1 MKPWVKYSI
10 VRLGIFVVALVLFVL
25 LLPNPYVA
33 TLLAAV
39 VAFCVSYIFFAGLR
53 RQVALELADR
63 RSRPEPLDRDT
74 LAEDDD
80 LAEQDARLAAAPTA
94 ADEEPPSKPSEPSEP
109 GESGESVEPG
119 AEKTPSQPDPRDA

>member
-1 MKPWVKYSI
+1 MKPWVKYT
-10 VRLGIFVVALVLFVL
+10 VLRLGIFLVALVLFVL
-25 LLPNPYVA
+25 LLPNPYLA

-53 RQVALELADR
+53 REVALELADR

-80 LAEQDARLAAAPTA
+80 LAEQDARLAEAEAEAPAADPTA
-94 ADEEPPSKPSEPSEP
+94 ADDAGSSPTDGRPEGP
-109 GESGESVEPG
+109 GRS
-119 AEKTPSQPDPRDA
+119 A

>member
-1 MKPWVKYSI
+1 MKPWVKYT
-10 VRLGIFVVALVLFVL
+10 VLRLGIFLVALVLFVL
-25 LLPNPYVA
+25 LLPNPYLA

-53 RQVALELADR
+53 REVALELADR

-80 LAEQDARLAAAPTA
+80 LAEQDARLAEADAAPA
-94 ADEEPPSKPSEPSEP
+94 APDDAGSRPADDRPEGPAR
-109 GESGESVEPG
+109 G
-119 AEKTPSQPDPRDA
+119 A

>member
-1 MKPWVKYSI
+1 MKPWVKYT
-10 VRLGIFVVALVLFVL
+10 VLRLGIFLVALVLFVL
-25 LLPNPYVA
+25 LLPNPYLA

-53 RQVALELADR
+53 REVALELADR

-80 LAEQDARLAAAPTA
+80 LAEQDARLAEADAAPDDA
-94 ADEEPPSKPSEPSEP
+94 GSRPADDRPEGPAR
-109 GESGESVEPG
+109 G
-119 AEKTPSQPDPRDA
+119 A

>member
-1 MKPWVKYSI
+1 M
-10 VRLGIFVVALVLFVL
+10 RLGIFLVALVLFVL
-25 LLPNPYVA
+25 LLPNPYLA

-53 RQVALELADR
+53 REVALELADR

-80 LAEQDARLAAAPTA
+80 LAEQDARLAEAEAEAPAADPTA
-94 ADEEPPSKPSEPSEP
+94 ADDAGSSPTDGRPEGP
-109 GESGESVEPG
+109 GRS
-119 AEKTPSQPDPRDA
+119 A

>member
-1 MKPWVKYSI
+1 MKPWVKYT
-10 VRLGIFVVALVLFVL
+10 VLRLGIFLVALVLFVL
-25 LLPNPYVA
+25 LLPNPYLA

-53 RQVALELADR
+53 REVALELADR

-80 LAEQDARLAAAPTA
+80 LAEQDARLAEADAAPA
-94 ADEEPPSKPSEPSEP
+94 APDEAGSRPADDRPEGPAR
-109 GESGESVEPG
+109 G
-119 AEKTPSQPDPRDA
+119 A

>member
-1 MKPWVKYSI
+1 VKPWVKYT
-10 VRLGIFVVALVLFVL
+10 VLRLGIFLVALVLFVL
-25 LLPNPYVA
+25 LLPNPYLA

-53 RQVALELADR
+53 REVALELADR

-80 LAEQDARLAAAPTA
+80 LAEQDARLAEAEAEAHSADPTA
-94 ADEEPPSKPSEPSEP
+94 ADVAGSSTTDDRPEGP
-109 GESGESVEPG
+109 GRS
-119 AEKTPSQPDPRDA
+119 A

>member
-1 MKPWVKYSI
+1 VKPWVKYT
-10 VRLGIFVVALVLFVL
+10 VLRLGIFLVALVLFVL
-25 LLPNPYVA
+25 LLPNPYLA

-53 RQVALELADR
+53 REVALELADR

-80 LAEQDARLAAAPTA
+80 LAEQDARLAEADAAPA
-94 ADEEPPSKPSEPSEP
+94 APDDAGSRPADDRPEGPAR
-109 GESGESVEPG
+109 G
-119 AEKTPSQPDPRDA
+119 A